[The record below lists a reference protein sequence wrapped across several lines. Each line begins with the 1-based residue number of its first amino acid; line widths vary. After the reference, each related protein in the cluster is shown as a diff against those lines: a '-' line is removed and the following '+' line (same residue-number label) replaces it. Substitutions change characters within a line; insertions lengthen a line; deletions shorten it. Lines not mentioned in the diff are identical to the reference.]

1 MNRTLESKK
10 DDQQEEE
17 EEEALAIWDLGS
29 SLYDSHELV
38 SLTHL
43 VERHL
48 MTLPSL
54 GGSKR
59 LSSKKTSQAS
69 VAVPA
74 AVLVSNMG
82 SKSETKR
89 VRFSST
95 LNILSEFVR
104 RKLWIKKRIGSHRR
118 KDNSEKLWIKKG
130 IGSQSRKDSSEKLW
144 VKKRIESHS
153 RKDNSEKLKVGH
165 CSSCIKFGL

>member
-1 MNRTLESKK
+1 MNRTLESRK

-17 EEEALAIWDLGS
+17 DDEKALAIWDLDS

-43 VERHL
+43 IERHL

-74 AVLVSNMG
+74 AILVSNMG

-89 VRFSST
+89 LRFSST
-95 LNILSEFVR
+95 LNTLSEFVK
-104 RKLWIKKRIGSHRR
+104 RKLRIKKRIRSHR
-118 KDNSEKLWIKKG
+118 
-130 IGSQSRKDSSEKLW
+130 RKDSSEKLW
-144 VKKRIESHS
+144 IKKRIRSHS

>member
-1 MNRTLESKK
+1 MNRTLESRK

-17 EEEALAIWDLGS
+17 DDEKALAIWDLDS

-43 VERHL
+43 IERHL

-74 AVLVSNMG
+74 AILVSNMG

-89 VRFSST
+89 LRSSST
-95 LNILSEFVR
+95 LNTMSEFVK
-104 RKLWIKKRIGSHRR
+104 RKLRIKKRIRSHR
-118 KDNSEKLWIKKG
+118 
-130 IGSQSRKDSSEKLW
+130 RKDSSEKLW
-144 VKKRIESHS
+144 IKKRIRSHS

>member
-1 MNRTLESKK
+1 MNRTLESRK

-17 EEEALAIWDLGS
+17 DDEKALAIWDLDS

-38 SLTHL
+38 SLTQL
-43 VERHL
+43 IERHL
-48 MTLPSL
+48 VTQPSL

-74 AVLVSNMG
+74 AILVSNMG

-89 VRFSST
+89 LRFSST
-95 LNILSEFVR
+95 LNTMSEFVK
-104 RKLWIKKRIGSHRR
+104 RKLRIKKRIRSHR
-118 KDNSEKLWIKKG
+118 
-130 IGSQSRKDSSEKLW
+130 RKDSSEKLW
-144 VKKRIESHS
+144 IKKRIRSHS

>member
-1 MNRTLESKK
+1 MNRTLESRK

-17 EEEALAIWDLGS
+17 DDEKALAIWDLDS

-43 VERHL
+43 IERHL

-74 AVLVSNMG
+74 AILVSNMG

-89 VRFSST
+89 LRFSST
-95 LNILSEFVR
+95 LNTMSEFVK
-104 RKLWIKKRIGSHRR
+104 RKLRIKKRIRSHR
-118 KDNSEKLWIKKG
+118 
-130 IGSQSRKDSSEKLW
+130 RKDSSEKLW
-144 VKKRIESHS
+144 IKKRIRSHS

>member
-1 MNRTLESKK
+1 MNRTLESRK

-17 EEEALAIWDLGS
+17 DDEKALAIWDLDS

-43 VERHL
+43 IERHL

-54 GGSKR
+54 GGVKR

-74 AVLVSNMG
+74 AILVSNMG

-89 VRFSST
+89 LRSSST
-95 LNILSEFVR
+95 LNTMSEFVK
-104 RKLWIKKRIGSHRR
+104 RKLRIKKRILSHR
-118 KDNSEKLWIKKG
+118 
-130 IGSQSRKDSSEKLW
+130 RKDSSEKLW
-144 VKKRIESHS
+144 IKKRIRSHS

-165 CSSCIKFGL
+165 CSSFIKFGL

>member
-1 MNRTLESKK
+1 MNRTLESRK

-17 EEEALAIWDLGS
+17 DDEKALAIWDLDS

-43 VERHL
+43 IERHL

-74 AVLVSNMG
+74 AILVSNMG

-89 VRFSST
+89 LRSSST
-95 LNILSEFVR
+95 LNTLSEFVK
-104 RKLWIKKRIGSHRR
+104 RKLRIKKRIRSHRR
-118 KDNSEKLWIKKG
+118 KDNSEKLWIKK
-130 IGSQSRKDSSEKLW
+130 
-144 VKKRIESHS
+144 RIRSHS
-153 RKDNSEKLKVGH
+153 RKDNSEKLRVGH